1 VDAQARFNALVTE
14 LTGLP
19 GVQPPDVEGG
29 RRFGADTIR
38 LDGSIV
44 AMLVDG
50 ALVLKLPGDRVA
62 DLVAS
67 GRGTPW
73 DGGQGRRMR
82 QWIVVD
88 DEDLVR
94 TLALGFEALDFA
106 RARPR

>member
-1 VDAQARFNALVTE
+1 VDAQARFDALVKE

-19 GVQPPDVEGG
+19 GVQPPGEEGG
-29 RRFGADTIR
+29 RRFDADTLR
-38 LDGSIV
+38 LDGSII

-62 DLVAS
+62 DLVES

-82 QWIVVD
+82 QWVVIVD
-88 DEDLVR
+88 DDLVR

>member
-1 VDAQARFNALVTE
+1 VDAQARFDALVKE

-19 GVQPPDVEGG
+19 GVQPPDEEGA
-29 RRFGADTIR
+29 RRFGARTLR

-50 ALVLKLPGDRVA
+50 ALVLKLPGDRIA
-62 DLVAS
+62 DLVES

-82 QWIVVD
+82 QWVVVD
-88 DEDLVR
+88 DDDLVR